1 MEDFVLEEDVCTG
14 KAVGLRK
21 TAQETESRYRRA
33 EKEEKGRES
42 LKERS
47 VASVKVSKRRRE
59 TANAENAY
67 TKALEVEKILAEKE
81 MAL

>member
-1 MEDFVLEEDVCTG
+1 MEDFVLEENVCTG
-14 KAVGLRK
+14 QAVGMRR
-21 TAQETESRYRRA
+21 TAQENEARYRRA

-47 VASVKVSKRRRE
+47 AASVRVSKRRRE

-67 TKALEVEKILAEKE
+67 TEALKAESVEAEKE
-81 MAL
+81 MSL

>member
-1 MEDFVLEEDVCTG
+1 MEDFVLEENVCTG
-14 KAVGLRK
+14 QAVGMRR
-21 TAQETESRYRRA
+21 TAQETEERYRRA

-47 VASVKVSKRRRE
+47 KACKKISQRRRE

-67 TKALEVEKILAEKE
+67 TENLKKETADAEKDL
-81 MAL
+81 AL